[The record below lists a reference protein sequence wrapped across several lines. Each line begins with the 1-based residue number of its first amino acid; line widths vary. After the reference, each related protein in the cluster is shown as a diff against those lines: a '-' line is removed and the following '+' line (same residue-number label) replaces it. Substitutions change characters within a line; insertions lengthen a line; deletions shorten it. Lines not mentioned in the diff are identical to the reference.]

1 MNDAEMIMERAGSLF
16 DAVGVATD
24 PASGDTIMVLGLVST
39 PERDLDDFV
48 SDTETLYM
56 RGFARHAK
64 ASEDDL
70 IEFIQ
75 RLGYTAELVGAY
87 GYPMHGE
94 LNLKHLA
101 VAAGLG
107 RQGKNTL
114 VINSRFG
121 PWLRFMTIR
130 TNAPLAETGPGTY
143 LQIENPDCT
152 GCDRCVAACP
162 EGVLES
168 YRMADADRC
177 LANLSS
183 ESRGGLPVCDRCVV
197 VCPVGKRE
205 LPGAESATRE
215 RG

>member
-1 MNDAEMIMERAGSLF
+1 MNDAGMIMERAQSLF
-16 DAVGVATD
+16 DVAGVATD
-24 PASGDTIMVLGLVST
+24 PASGDRVLVLGLVST

-48 SDTETLYM
+48 SDREKLYM

-64 ASEDDL
+64 ARQDNL
-70 IEFIQ
+70 IDFVRQ
-75 RLGYTAELVGAY
+75 LGYTAELVGSY
-87 GYPMHGE
+87 GYPIHGE

-114 VINSRFG
+114 VINSRCG

-143 LQIENPDCT
+143 LKVENPDCA
-152 GCDRCVAACP
+152 GCNRCVASCP
-162 EGVLES
+162 EGVLEA
-168 YRMADADRC
+168 YRVADVDRC

-183 ESRGGLPVCDRCVV
+183 ERRGGLPVCDRCVV

-205 LPGAESATRE
+205 LPGVDPATRE
-215 RG
+215 KG